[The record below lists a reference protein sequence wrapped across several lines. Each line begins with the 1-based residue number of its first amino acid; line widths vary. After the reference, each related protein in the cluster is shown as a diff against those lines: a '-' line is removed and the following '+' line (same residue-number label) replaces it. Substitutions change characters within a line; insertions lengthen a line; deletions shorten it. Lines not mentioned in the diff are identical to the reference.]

1 MSSAEHF
8 TQTPLDRDEGYRLLD
23 VLQDEATQS
32 AALPGLEDLAPGFAD
47 WIVTSLFGGTYQRE
61 GLSLRDRQLLNLAAL
76 TAMGGVEPQLTGHVK
91 TCLRLGMTREE
102 IVEAFVHLAPY
113 TGVPKALAG
122 LRVAA
127 AAL

>member
-23 VLQDEATQS
+23 VLQDEATQN